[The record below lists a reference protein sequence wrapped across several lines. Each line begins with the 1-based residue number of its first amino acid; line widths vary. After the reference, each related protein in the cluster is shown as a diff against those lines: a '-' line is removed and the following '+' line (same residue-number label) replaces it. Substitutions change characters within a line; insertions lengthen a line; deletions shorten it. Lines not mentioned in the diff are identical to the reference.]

1 MLTTMTFRIHHH
13 PRPAHLWRRMSS
25 RCHSSYAIRNLA
37 SCSWSG
43 MALPEPQEPQGY
55 EDWASSNV
63 AWRQYEV
70 SEVPLA
76 CLGLM
81 V

>member
-1 MLTTMTFRIHHH
+1 
-13 PRPAHLWRRMSS
+13 
-25 RCHSSYAIRNLA
+25 
-37 SCSWSG
+37 